1 MLCLLAALV
10 GLGPRRIE
18 LDTNSGLRMLAN
30 GAHLPEDCVAN
41 PLGSM
46 FGGHGGNAAREWAI
60 GINAFLGIAG
70 ASVKVHSS
78 DGVRSQQALYQGD
91 QVRCSADAEAGPQ
104 AVEIVLDRPGAAKT
118 SWSLETKAVQA
129 AFGYCPV
136 ELWLNGR
143 CLSDGLIQAPEAACL
158 WLRSSRAQ
166 AGCAM
171 RAEQTARVYEHAGP
185 IQALVAFSQD
195 YPQDSCHWLYLGRS
209 FEQPVPWRL
218 PNSALKVQLWIACDR
233 VEKDLSQSQLVANE
247 RYARVMAFVESS
259 VASAL
264 EQLVVEV
271 VSGALPPRQRER
283 LHPLLAYCV
292 EALASRG
299 EWQRALDLQK
309 VLAQGGEEL
318 DLFRL
323 RLLQERLLGHP
334 AGYARCEASQEFAVC
349 WAVARAN
356 LAIRGPAHP
365 KTQETLLACAQQAFQ
380 SGDHE
385 VAIRCWT
392 SCPAPLSPEATLC
405 LGQCLMGL
413 GRIQQAR
420 DVYRSG
426 LETDR
431 PPELLEGLATAESL
445 LGNLQEAARLLAELL
460 RIQQAQLG
468 NESKLLGPTIQKLA
482 LLCRQLQQ
490 QKTAAHYEA
499 WLRRLA

>member
-91 QVRCSADAEAGPQ
+91 QFRCSADAEAGPQ

-195 YPQDSCHWLYLGRS
+195 YPQESCHWLYLGRS

-247 RYARVMAFVESS
+247 RYAKVMTFVESS

-264 EQLVVEV
+264 EQLVDKKHSLLELTTALLQPPLFQTSYRRGYGTLYGAVYQPTDRRVE
-271 VSGALPPRQRER
+271 LLWQDQR
-283 LHPLLAYCV
+283 
-292 EALASRG
+292 
-299 EWQRALDLQK
+299 WQQS
-309 VLAQGGEEL
+309 VLAPHAGER
-318 DLFRL
+318 DIVF
-323 RLLQERLLGHP
+323 P
-334 AGYARCEASQEFAVC
+334 S
-349 WAVARAN
+349 
-356 LAIRGPAHP
+356 GP
-365 KTQETLLACAQQAFQ
+365 
-380 SGDHE
+380 
-385 VAIRCWT
+385 
-392 SCPAPLSPEATLC
+392 
-405 LGQCLMGL
+405 
-413 GRIQQAR
+413 
-420 DVYRSG
+420 
-426 LETDR
+426 
-431 PPELLEGLATAESL
+431 
-445 LGNLQEAARLLAELL
+445 N
-460 RIQQAQLG
+460 
-468 NESKLLGPTIQKLA
+468 
-482 LLCRQLQQ
+482 
-490 QKTAAHYEA
+490 
-499 WLRRLA
+499 